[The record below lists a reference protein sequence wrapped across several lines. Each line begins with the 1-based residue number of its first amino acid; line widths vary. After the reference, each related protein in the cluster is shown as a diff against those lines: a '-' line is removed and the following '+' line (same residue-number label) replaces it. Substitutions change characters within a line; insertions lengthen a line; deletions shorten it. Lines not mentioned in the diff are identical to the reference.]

1 MTQRNSILIP
11 SFLGHPDKILPPL
24 FLISTCIKILL
35 IPTYRSTD
43 FDVHRNWLAITHN
56 TPISEWYWNDV
67 NGTTVHTLD
76 YPPAFAFFESFLSNN
91 FITELVLPQGD
102 KCLDLLPDF
111 DNTPSQSCIVFQRS
125 TVIFS
130 DIILWIGA
138 YFACRSLH
146 PRRPLQFVVTSFL
159 LIVFNPALLWLD
171 HIHFQYN
178 GMILGVLLAS
188 LGCLM
193 MGNNVAI
200 VPENGNH
207 TVKQP
212 IAYDI
217 YHLAG
222 AGLFALLLN
231 LKHLYLPLA
240 PLYFCYLLERY
251 CLTNGIPAGGKQK
264 QFLPGKFLQL
274 ALVTGTT
281 LVLPWIP
288 FIMCEDPKSQILQ
301 ILKRLFPF
309 QRGLVHDYW
318 AGNIWALYTFANRVL
333 IFAVGRLGPKVRPM
347 LSEEVADILD
357 GMYLP
362 EPSPLIC
369 AVLLCLS
376 IIPGLQM
383 ASSRLTNK
391 KLIEA
396 VVYVS
401 LCSFMLA
408 YHVHEKAILT
418 TMIPLTLLV
427 EPNPRGEYYNLLFW
441 NITLWGLLGLFPLLY
456 RTREL
461 SIKLSSFLCYL
472 GLISCL
478 LRTPP
483 RWIMDMQYRTYG
495 LVALVIAFL
504 EIIPIQGKWE
514 FFPLM
519 TTSIVCASG
528 LVTCWTFSFW
538 LLMRDENKPSVES

>member
-1 MTQRNSILIP
+1 M
-11 SFLGHPDKILPPL
+11 ILPPL

-43 FDVHRNWLAITHN
+43 FDVHRNWLAITRN

-91 FITELVLPQGD
+91 FITEIVLPQGD

-111 DNTPSQSCIVFQRS
+111 DNTPSQSCVVFQRS

-207 TVKQP
+207 T
-212 IAYDI
+212 
-217 YHLAG
+217 
-222 AGLFALLLN
+222 
-231 LKHLYLPLA
+231 
-240 PLYFCYLLERY
+240 
-251 CLTNGIPAGGKQK
+251 
-264 QFLPGKFLQL
+264 L

-347 LSEEVADILD
+347 LSEEVSDILD

-369 AVLLCLS
+369 AVLLFLS

-456 RTREL
+456 RTR
-461 SIKLSSFLCYL
+461 
-472 GLISCL
+472 
-478 LRTPP
+478 
-483 RWIMDMQYRTYG
+483 
-495 LVALVIAFL
+495 
-504 EIIPIQGKWE
+504 
-514 FFPLM
+514 
-519 TTSIVCASG
+519 
-528 LVTCWTFSFW
+528 
-538 LLMRDENKPSVES
+538 

>member
-1 MTQRNSILIP
+1 
-11 SFLGHPDKILPPL
+11 KILPPL

-43 FDVHRNWLAITHN
+43 FDVHRNWLAITRN

-91 FITELVLPQGD
+91 FITEIVLPQGD

-111 DNTPSQSCIVFQRS
+111 DNTPSQSCVVFQRS

-207 TVKQP
+207 T
-212 IAYDI
+212 
-217 YHLAG
+217 
-222 AGLFALLLN
+222 
-231 LKHLYLPLA
+231 
-240 PLYFCYLLERY
+240 
-251 CLTNGIPAGGKQK
+251 
-264 QFLPGKFLQL
+264 L

-347 LSEEVADILD
+347 LSEEVSDILD

-369 AVLLCLS
+369 AVLLFLS

-456 RTREL
+456 RTR
-461 SIKLSSFLCYL
+461 
-472 GLISCL
+472 
-478 LRTPP
+478 
-483 RWIMDMQYRTYG
+483 
-495 LVALVIAFL
+495 
-504 EIIPIQGKWE
+504 
-514 FFPLM
+514 
-519 TTSIVCASG
+519 
-528 LVTCWTFSFW
+528 
-538 LLMRDENKPSVES
+538 